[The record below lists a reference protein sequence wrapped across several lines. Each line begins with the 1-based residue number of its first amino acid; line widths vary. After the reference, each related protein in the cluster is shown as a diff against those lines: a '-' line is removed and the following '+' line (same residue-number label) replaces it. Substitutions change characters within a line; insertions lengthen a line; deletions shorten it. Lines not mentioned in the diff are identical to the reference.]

1 MKFKQ
6 YIKSI
11 LNENP
16 VPPTKQLDQFDYGQ
30 DGHETVL
37 LTPEAP
43 KYLRDLAGDDQEVV
57 LVSINPYKIK
67 LKDGSDELYSVFPK
81 DIVIENN
88 IKNKVVEYTKQYLKY
103 IKGRWKGDIRWMLQ
117 RLKK

>member
-30 DGHETVL
+30 NGYETVL

-43 KYLRDLAGDDQEVV
+43 QHLKDLAGNDQEVV
-57 LVSINPYKIK
+57 LVSVNPYKVK
-67 LKDGSDELYSVFPK
+67 LKDGSDEIYSVFPK

-88 IKNKVVEYTKQYLKY
+88 IRTNVVKYTKQYLKY
-103 IKGRWKGDIRWMLQ
+103 LVGR
-117 RLKK
+117 

>member
-30 DGHETVL
+30 NGYETVL

-43 KYLRDLAGDDQEVV
+43 QSLKDLAGDDQEVV
-57 LVSINPYKIK
+57 LVSVNPYKVK
-67 LKDGSDELYSVFPK
+67 LKDGGEEVYSVFPK

-88 IKNKVVEYTKQYLKY
+88 IQTKVVEYTKQYMKY
-103 IKGRWKGDIRWMLQ
+103 ILGR
-117 RLKK
+117 